1 MKRVAKRLLLM
12 TAILAPMALGA
23 QTKNDLPDFEIT
35 GNIRWGLNSLMY
47 KVDGTSSAPSLA

>member
-1 MKRVAKRLLLM
+1 M

-47 KVDGTSSAPSLA
+47 KVDGTSSAPSLTVHPRRH

>member
-23 QTKNDLPDFEIT
+23 QTKNDLPDFEIM
-35 GNIRWGLNSLMY
+35 GNVRGGL
-47 KVDGTSSAPSLA
+47 KIVK

>member
-23 QTKNDLPDFEIT
+23 QTKNDLPDVEIT
-35 GNIRWGLNSLMY
+35 GNVRGGL
-47 KVDGTSSAPSLA
+47 KIVK